1 VLVEEVRGIRAVG
14 SEFSVMLLCRTRQFF
29 VAEFSGMVPS
39 GSFGN
44 ICRSVGLMTILE
56 NRQFI
61 HRQQAS

>member
-1 VLVEEVRGIRAVG
+1 
-14 SEFSVMLLCRTRQFF
+14 
-29 VAEFSGMVPS
+29 VAEFSGMVLS